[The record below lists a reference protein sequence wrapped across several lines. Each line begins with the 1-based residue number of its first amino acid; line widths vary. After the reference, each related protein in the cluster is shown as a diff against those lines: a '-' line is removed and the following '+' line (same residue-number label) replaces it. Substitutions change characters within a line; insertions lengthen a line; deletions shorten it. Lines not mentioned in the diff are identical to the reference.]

1 MNNSKYRGVVVP
13 MVTPVTQ
20 DGRLDVKAV
29 ERIIEFFADNKV
41 APLLMGTTGEGN
53 SVSQQDGQLMVE
65 TAVKAANGRILVYA
79 GLTGNCFAEQVRQAE
94 VYTALGADVIV
105 ATLPTY
111 YALTDEQ
118 MYEYYRTLADCITGP
133 LMLYNILA
141 TTHMSIP
148 VDVVRRLADHP
159 NIVGL
164 KDSER
169 DLERMAQCIEIARG
183 RDDFAYFCGW
193 AAQSAH
199 SLELG
204 GNGIVPSTGNYVPE
218 MFRQLFD
225 AAVRGD
231 MQEANRLQD
240 ETNEIAKIYQKDRTL
255 GQSLTALKVMMQ
267 TKGLCEPWML
277 MPLTRL
283 SSDEESKIIRMIA
296 PTSPN
301 ENIKKIPQTENDKS
315 IILKKLE
322 SLSKSA
328 KFGITDSNGIEN
340 RILKAVWSGA
350 SENPLVQ
357 LVSSMTTYG
366 GNILLPEGYTSD
378 DIGLNRLRNDI
389 NDLLI
394 KGELKM
400 YGFIFSVKELTYG
413 EHIQVKNLA
422 NGHIIETFP
431 RAWNTNNR
439 TDALEAVRRDLEN
452 AIKKGRIAVID

>member
-20 DGRLDVKAV
+20 DGQLDVEAV
-29 ERIIEFFADNKV
+29 KRIINFFADNKV
-41 APLLMGTTGEGN
+41 SPLLMGTTGEGN
-53 SVSQQDGQLMVE
+53 SVSQADGQLFVE
-65 TAVKAANGRILVYA
+65 TAVKARDSFLTSHPSPLTSQLIYA

-94 VYTALGADVIV
+94 IYTALGADVIV

-111 YALTDEQ
+111 YALTPEQ
-118 MYEYYRTLADCITGP
+118 MYEYYQTLADCITGP

-148 VDVVRRLADHP
+148 VDVIRRLADHP

-169 DLERMAQCIEIARG
+169 DLERMAQCIEIAKG

-218 MFRQLFD
+218 MFSQLFD
-225 AAVRGD
+225 TAVAGD
-231 MQEANRLQD
+231 MATANRLQD

-283 SSDEESKIIRMIA
+283 SAEEEQAIVAKI
-296 PTSPN
+296 
-301 ENIKKIPQTENDKS
+301 TE
-315 IILKKLE
+315 
-322 SLSKSA
+322 
-328 KFGITDSNGIEN
+328 
-340 RILKAVWSGA
+340 
-350 SENPLVQ
+350 
-357 LVSSMTTYG
+357 
-366 GNILLPEGYTSD
+366 
-378 DIGLNRLRNDI
+378 
-389 NDLLI
+389 
-394 KGELKM
+394 
-400 YGFIFSVKELTYG
+400 
-413 EHIQVKNLA
+413 
-422 NGHIIETFP
+422 
-431 RAWNTNNR
+431 
-439 TDALEAVRRDLEN
+439 
-452 AIKKGRIAVID
+452 